1 MPPIPNCRHLNLNL
15 VSILIFSLSDGY
27 ISGCS
32 DVADERF
39 KFPREKLVLGQ
50 SSSEPDE
57 EERRSVERGGK
68 QKKSSKFMP
77 KLKQAKGGR
86 RVLARPSKLCQ
97 AKLQCFEKLEIFS
110 SV

>member
-1 MPPIPNCRHLNLNL
+1 MAQLPEQTGREGACLASDTKLPP
-15 VSILIFSLSDGY
+15 SESKSGFDFDFSLSDGY

-57 EERRSVERGGK
+57 EERRSVERG
-68 QKKSSKFMP
+68 KSRKRAQS
-77 KLKQAKGGR
+77 
-86 RVLARPSKLCQ
+86 LCQ
-97 AKLQCFEKLEIFS
+97 S
-110 SV
+110 

>member
-15 VSILIFSLSDGY
+15 GLILIFSLSDGY

-68 QKKSSKFMP
+68 AEKE
-77 KLKQAKGGR
+77 LKVYAKVEASQ
-86 RVLARPSKLCQ
+86 RVEEGSCQ
-97 AKLQCFEKLEIFS
+97 AKQTVS
-110 SV
+110 S

>member
-15 VSILIFSLSDGY
+15 GLILIFSLSDGY

-68 QKKSSKFMP
+68 QKKGSKFMP

-97 AKLQCFEKLEIFS
+97 AKLQCFEKLEIFG